1 MSKIYELHYL
11 TDEFYKNYLSGNLND
26 YEAKKYRYTTLQYFN
41 DDIF

>member
-1 MSKIYELHYL
+1 MKIYALHYL

-26 YEAKKYRYTTLQYFN
+26 YEAKKYRYSTLQYFN